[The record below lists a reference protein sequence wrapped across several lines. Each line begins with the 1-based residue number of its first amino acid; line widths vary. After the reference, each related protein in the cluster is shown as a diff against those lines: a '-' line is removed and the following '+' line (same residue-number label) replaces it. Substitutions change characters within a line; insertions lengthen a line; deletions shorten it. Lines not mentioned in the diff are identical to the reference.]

1 MRGGVDRIA
10 RHYEKA
16 LLWLIAAM
24 MLAALLAM
32 QIVQDTS
39 LVAPLAATVVFSL
52 LCGVAYA
59 RAWKAVAQRAQ
70 GQLAKFY
77 IAASAL
83 RMMAALATV
92 FVGAVLLRPDSQ
104 RILGFVAIFGGF
116 YAIILAFDCIY
127 FARVEKRNK
136 INEK

>member
-10 RHYEKA
+10 RRYEKA
-16 LLWLIAAM
+16 LLWLVAALA
-24 MLAALLAM
+24 LAALLAM
-32 QIVQDTS
+32 QVARDTCM
-39 LVAPLAATVVFSL
+39 VAPLAATVAFSL
-52 LCGVAYA
+52 VCGVAYA
-59 RAWKAVAQRAQ
+59 RSWRAVARKGG

-83 RMMAALATV
+83 RMMAAVAVALA
-92 FVGAVLLRPDSQ
+92 GAVLLRPDSR
-104 RILGFVAIFGGF
+104 RILGFEAIFGGF
-116 YAIILAFDCIY
+116 YAVILAFDCIY